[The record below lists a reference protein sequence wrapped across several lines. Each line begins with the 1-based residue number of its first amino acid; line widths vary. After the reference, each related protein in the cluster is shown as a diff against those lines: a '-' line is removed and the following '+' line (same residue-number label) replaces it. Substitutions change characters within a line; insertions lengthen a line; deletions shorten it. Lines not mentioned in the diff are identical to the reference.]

1 MDMRM
6 GAPFIRGFC
15 AGFSPDFSSII
26 AVHGLNPKGRKDSEH
41 AWDTWRT
48 PPGPSGRL
56 WLRDD
61 LPKQL
66 PDSRVFLYQYNS
78 TAWYGKDK
86 SNFVDKANALLE
98 AIRLKRRSD
107 EKRPLLLL
115 GHSLGGLLIK
125 QALINAC
132 NNEKYQQIKLATKG
146 LVFFATPHRGGNGS
160 WVSLG
165 YLAAKI
171 TSRGDT
177 ILQALDKG
185 SMFTDLLHEH
195 CRHRLLDFDI
205 VSFWGTLDHIVSKE
219 SASLGLPGNR
229 ENVVSLDADHSSIC
243 KFGVSVTDKDNLETV
258 LGNIQ
263 DLAENALK
271 IDELSSLGGLAIFQG
286 CTLRVPHQLDSPSA
300 RDSGLMD
307 RIYINST
314 CLG

>member
-1 MDMRM
+1 M
-6 GAPFIRGFC
+6 
-15 AGFSPDFSSII
+15 
-26 AVHGLNPKGRKDSEH
+26 
-41 AWDTWRT
+41 
-48 PPGPSGRL
+48 
-56 WLRDD
+56 
-61 LPKQL
+61 
-66 PDSRVFLYQYNS
+66 
-78 TAWYGKDK
+78 
-86 SNFVDKANALLE
+86 
-98 AIRLKRRSD
+98 KRRSD

-307 RIYINST
+307 RVGRRVANLRLEDASHTLPPRIIRSIST
-314 CLG
+314 VPAWANIISLTKQEQALTLRTLSFLRTWSWKDSQGLLRT